1 MQIGFG
7 TYFELQSHNKGVV
20 QFVFGY
26 YVTPMTI
33 GIFHVG
39 GDLVVMLL
47 SNVKDECCF
56 STLFIMNF
64 KFRN

>member
-33 GIFHVG
+33 GIFMLVEILC
-39 GDLVVMLL
+39 GDGIRQ
-47 SNVKDECCF
+47 CQG
-56 STLFIMNF
+56 
-64 KFRN
+64 

>member
-1 MQIGFG
+1 MQVGFG

-39 GDLVVMLL
+39 GDLW
-47 SNVKDECCF
+47 
-56 STLFIMNF
+56 
-64 KFRN
+64 